1 MILLKNGCVH
11 NGRGQVSTTDLL
23 IDGGKIVK
31 IGEHLEAAGAD
42 VIDAAGMHVFPG
54 FIDPLSDWGILGP
67 GREIRGNANDND
79 ERSDVFT
86 PQLDVKYAF
95 NGRGITRQQI
105 YAFGITAVGVAPS
118 NNNVFG
124 GQMAAFEVHGVNPMK
139 MLIREKVGMKAS
151 VTEAV
156 KEAYGSAISRR

>member
-1 MILLKNGCVH
+1 MDIRERMMNSMILLKNGCVH

-31 IGEHLEAAGAD
+31 IGEHLEASGAD

-86 PQLDVKYAF
+86 PQLEMCIRDSA
-95 NGRGITRQQI
+95 GS
-105 YAFGITAVGVAPS
+105 ITAATCS
-118 NNNVFG
+118 I
-124 GQMAAFEVHGVNPMK
+124 
-139 MLIREKVGMKAS
+139 IRSLPDYPPRWACRRTISAS
-151 VTEAV
+151 VRW
-156 KEAYGSAISRR
+156 S

>member
-1 MILLKNGCVH
+1 MDIRERMMNSMILLKNGCVH

-67 GREIRGNANDND
+67 GREIRGNANDN
-79 ERSDVFT
+79 E
-86 PQLDVKYAF
+86 K
-95 NGRGITRQQI
+95 RGT
-105 YAFGITAVGVAPS
+105 FFP
-118 NNNVFG
+118 
-124 GQMAAFEVHGVNPMK
+124 P
-139 MLIREKVGMKAS
+139 
-151 VTEAV
+151 
-156 KEAYGSAISRR
+156 